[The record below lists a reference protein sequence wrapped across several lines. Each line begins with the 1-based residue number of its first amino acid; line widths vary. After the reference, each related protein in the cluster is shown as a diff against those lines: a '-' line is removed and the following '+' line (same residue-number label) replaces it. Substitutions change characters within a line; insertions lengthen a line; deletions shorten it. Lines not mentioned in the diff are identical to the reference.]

1 MTRSTL
7 TLKVG
12 PQLVIFPIWL
22 SFFGFVPKNKKQYQ
36 TQQLEGEIKLKHE
49 LYHPLPP
56 NQINFLWLCLSSI
69 LQSENRR
76 SVGNLCQWLV
86 ATTLYFVLKFP
97 FQQSKVE
104 SHFDPF
110 TEEDLL
116 SKRKKTVTSRHY
128 LSFLYLS
135 VVCSHSLVFHQRFL
149 KCQSARLPSENHEE
163 SSSSR
168 LLTICQSSH
177 CS

>member
-1 MTRSTL
+1 MSCIT
-7 TLKVG
+7 
-12 PQLVIFPIWL
+12 
-22 SFFGFVPKNKKQYQ
+22 
-36 TQQLEGEIKLKHE
+36 H
-49 LYHPLPP
+49 YHPTKSTFYGCVSAPYSNLR
-56 NQINFLWLCLSSI
+56 IAEALAGLHVL
-69 LQSENRR
+69 R
-76 SVGNLCQWLV
+76 SNLCQWLV

-135 VVCSHSLVFHQRFL
+135 VVCSHSLLFHHRFL
-149 KCQSARLPSENHEE
+149 KCQSARLPNENHEE

-168 LLTICQSSH
+168 LLTIC
-177 CS
+177 